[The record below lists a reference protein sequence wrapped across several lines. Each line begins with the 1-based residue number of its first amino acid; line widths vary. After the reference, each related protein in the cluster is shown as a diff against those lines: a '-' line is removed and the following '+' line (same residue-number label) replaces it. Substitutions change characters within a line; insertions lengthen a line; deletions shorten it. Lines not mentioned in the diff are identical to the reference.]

1 MAYIIIFI
9 GAFLRVLPHAANF
22 APIGAIA
29 LFGGVYLNKRVA
41 LVVPLAAMI
50 ISDYFI
56 GFDSIAQR
64 LVIYGSFLVI
74 GVVGMLI
81 ARRKNV
87 FTVVAGSLSASI
99 IFFLITNCVF
109 LYSPDGLYGHTW
121 SQQILSYTNALP
133 FFKPTLFSDFL
144 YTGIFFGSYELV
156 KYLQYRSSL
165 SFEGEG
171 QRER

>member
-1 MAYIIIFI
+1 MAYIIILI
-9 GAFLRVLPHAANF
+9 GSLLRVLPHAANF

-41 LVVPLAAMI
+41 LIIPLAAMI

-56 GFDSIAQR
+56 GFDSLSAR
-64 LVIYGSFLVI
+64 LIIYSSFILI
-74 GVVGMLI
+74 GLVGMLI
-81 ARRKNV
+81 RKRKNV
-87 FTVVAGSLSASI
+87 ATVVAGSLSASV

-133 FFKPTLFSDFL
+133 FFKPTLLSDLL
-144 YTGIFFGSYELV
+144 YTSVFFGSYELV
-156 KYLQYRSSL
+156 QAWARRRVHATYHQSQS
-165 SFEGEG
+165 
-171 QRER
+171 